1 MTHRCRYAINFG
13 ATHTGVL
20 TRLCGNLP
28 ASAEEPMRRR
38 DFIIVLGS
46 AAVAWPSIAHA
57 QQPAK
62 VRRIGYLSSNAEND
76 PQAGPFLAAF
86 NEGMQQ
92 LGWIDG
98 NNIKIEVR
106 WGAADLHL
114 MTALAKE
121 LVSLQPDLIV
131 GQATPVIAAL
141 QRETKSIPIV
151 FVVVSDP
158 VGSGFVSSLPRPG
171 GNITGFVNLEASMA
185 SKWIELFKEVAPGVT
200 QLAVIFNPDTAP
212 HAYYE
217 SAIIPAARSQSVE
230 LVEMPV
236 RSVEEID
243 KSLENFNRSLDGGIV
258 IIPDTFTSLREVFGR
273 VIAIAGRD
281 RIPAI
286 YPYRYMAQAGGLM
299 SYGTDNADLF
309 RRAAT
314 YVDRILKGAAP
325 AELPVQ
331 LPTKFE
337 FVVNVKSARQ
347 QGLDIPLKLKAF
359 ADEVIE

>member
-1 MTHRCRYAINFG
+1 
-13 ATHTGVL
+13 
-20 TRLCGNLP
+20 
-28 ASAEEPMRRR
+28 MRRR
-38 DFIIVLGS
+38 EFITLVGG
-46 AAVAWPSIAHA
+46 AVAAWSLPVRA
-57 QQPAK
+57 QRM
-62 VRRIGYLSSNAEND
+62 RRIGFLSSNAASD
-76 PQAGPFLAAF
+76 PQAGPFLSAF
-86 NEGMQQ
+86 DEGMQQ

-98 NNIKIEVR
+98 NNVKIEAR
-106 WGAADLHL
+106 WAAADLNR
-114 MTALAKE
+114 MAVLAKE
-121 LVSLQPDLIV
+121 LVSLKPDLIV

-141 QRETKSIPIV
+141 QRETKNIPIV

-171 GNITGFVNLEASMA
+171 GNATGFVNLEASMG
-185 SKWIELFKEVAPGVT
+185 SKWIELLKEVAPGVT
-200 QLAVIFNPDTAP
+200 RAAVIFNPDTAP

-217 SAIIPAARSQSVE
+217 SAIIPAAQAQSVE
-230 LVEMPV
+230 PVEMPV
-236 RSVEEID
+236 RSVAEID
-243 KSLENFNRSLDGGIV
+243 KSLENFNRSSDGGII
-258 IIPDTFTSLREVFGR
+258 IIPDTFTSLQEIFGR

-309 RRAAT
+309 RRAAD
-314 YVDRILKGAAP
+314 YVDRILKGASP

-337 FVVNVKSARQ
+337 FVVNAKTARQ

>member
-1 MTHRCRYAINFG
+1 MPC
-13 ATHTGVL
+13 
-20 TRLCGNLP
+20 
-28 ASAEEPMRRR
+28 SEPWGLAMRRR
-38 DFIIVLGS
+38 DFIKGIVGS
-46 AAVAWPSIAHA
+46 AIARPLAARA
-57 QQPAK
+57 QQANRI
-62 VRRIGYLSSNAEND
+62 RRIGYLSSNAESD
-76 PQAGPFLAAF
+76 PQFGPFLAAF
-86 NEGMQQ
+86 NEGLQK

-106 WGAADLHL
+106 WAAADLGR

-121 LVSLQPDLIV
+121 LVNLQPDLIV
-131 GQATPVIAAL
+131 GQATPVTAAL

-158 VGSGFVSSLPRPG
+158 VGSGFVSSLSRPG

-185 SKWIELFKEVAPGVT
+185 SKWMELLKQVAPAIT
-200 QLAVIFNPDTAP
+200 RTAVVFNPDTAP

-217 SAIIPAARSQSVE
+217 SAIVPAAKSQSVE
-230 LVEMPV
+230 PVEMPV
-236 RSVEEID
+236 RSIAEID
-243 KSLENFNRSLDGGIV
+243 RSLEDFNRSSNGSIV
-258 IIPDTFTSLREVFGR
+258 ILPDAFTSLREIFER
-273 VIAIAGRD
+273 VIAIAARD

-286 YPYRYMAQAGGLM
+286 YPYSYMARAGSLM

-309 RRAAT
+309 RRAAG
-314 YVDRILKGAAP
+314 YVDRILKGAVP

-337 FVVNVKSARQ
+337 FAINAKSAGQ

-359 ADEVIE
+359 ADEIIE

>member
-1 MTHRCRYAINFG
+1 
-13 ATHTGVL
+13 
-20 TRLCGNLP
+20 
-28 ASAEEPMRRR
+28 MRRR
-38 DFIIVLGS
+38 EFMRLLGGS
-46 AAVAWPSIAHA
+46 AVVWPSITRA
-57 QQPAK
+57 QPAK
-62 VRRIGYLSSNAEND
+62 VRRIGYLSTNAESD

-86 NEGMQQ
+86 NEGLRQ

-106 WGAADLHL
+106 WAASDLGRV
-114 MTALAKE
+114 TALAKE
-121 LVSLQPDLIV
+121 LVGLQPDLIV
-131 GQATPVIAAL
+131 GQATPVAAAL

-158 VGSGFVSSLPRPG
+158 VGSGFVSSLSRPG
-171 GNITGFVNLEASMA
+171 GNLTGFVNLEASMA
-185 SKWIELFKEVAPGVT
+185 GKWIELLKQVAPAIT
-200 QLAVIFNPDTAP
+200 RTAVIFNPDTAP

-230 LVEMPV
+230 PVEMPV
-236 RSVEEID
+236 RSVAEID
-243 KSLENFNRSLDGGIV
+243 RGLEDFDRSSNGSIV
-258 IIPDTFTSLREVFGR
+258 ILPDSFTALREIFER
-273 VIAIAGRD
+273 VIAIAARD

-286 YPYRYMAQAGGLM
+286 YPYSYMARAGGLM

-314 YVDRILKGAAP
+314 YVHRILKGAAP

-337 FVVNVKSARQ
+337 FVVNAKSAGQ
-347 QGLDIPLKLKAF
+347 QSLEIPLKLKTF
-359 ADEVIE
+359 ADEIIE

>member
-1 MTHRCRYAINFG
+1 
-13 ATHTGVL
+13 
-20 TRLCGNLP
+20 
-28 ASAEEPMRRR
+28 MRRR
-38 DFIIVLGS
+38 EFITLLGG
-46 AAVAWPSIAHA
+46 ATAAWPLPLRA
-57 QQPAK
+57 QQIERI
-62 VRRIGYLSSNAEND
+62 RRIGFLSSNAESD
-76 PQAGPFLAAF
+76 PQAGPFLSAL
-86 NEGMQQ
+86 NDGMRQ

-98 NNIKIEVR
+98 KNIKIEAR
-106 WGAADLHL
+106 WAAADLNR
-114 MTALAKE
+114 MAALARE

-131 GQATPVIAAL
+131 GQATPGIAAL

-185 SKWIELFKEVAPGVT
+185 GKWIELLKEVAPGVT
-200 QLAVIFNPDTAP
+200 RMAVIFNPDTAP

-230 LVEMPV
+230 PIATPV
-236 RSVEEID
+236 RSVAEVD
-243 KSLENFNRSLDGGIV
+243 KRLENFNGSSDGGIV
-258 IIPDTFTSLREVFGR
+258 ILPDTFTSLREVFGR
-273 VIAIAGRD
+273 VIAIAGHD

-337 FVVNVKSARQ
+337 FVLNAKSARQ